1 MVAYSFAFLSIPV
14 FIFGAMI
21 GSFLNVFLLRGGTG
35 KWRSGRSVC
44 FSCGKIIEPVDMVPI
59 LSYLFLKGRCRFC
72 KSKISLQ
79 YPLVEFVNG
88 FLFLVTSY
96 FFWDFN
102 KVDVLNII
110 SVLNLW
116 GIVSMLVLICFY
128 DIKHK
133 IIPTGPQSLLFIFT
147 FSKLF
152 LDYILID
159 WNISNFIWS
168 VISGFLASLPFFLL
182 WFVSKGKWIGF
193 GDVKLAIP
201 LGWLVGLNFV
211 IQSIMMGY
219 IVGGLLIMIFLIIKS
234 IYPGFL
240 NLIGFSRINLT
251 RKTEVPFAPFLI
263 LGFLITFLFPS
274 VTYYLF
280 PFLIEYI

>member
-1 MVAYSFAFLSIPV
+1 MYFLTFKFLAIPV
-14 FIFGAMI
+14 FVFGSMV

-35 KWRSGRSVC
+35 KWKSGRSVC
-44 FSCGKIIEPVDMVPI
+44 FSCGKTIEPIDMVPI

-72 KSKISLQ
+72 KSKISSQ
-79 YPLVEFVNG
+79 YPLVEFLNG
-88 FLFLVTSY
+88 VLFLVIFY
-96 FFWDFN
+96 FFFN
-102 KVDVLNII
+102 FGNLDILNVI

-133 IIPTGPQSLLFIFT
+133 IIPTGPQTLLYIFT
-147 FSKLF
+147 FLKIL
-152 LDYILID
+152 LDYFSKNVDLKD
-159 WNISNFIWS
+159 SFWTFGA
-168 VISGFLASLPFFLL
+168 GFLASLPFFLL
-182 WFVSKGKWIGF
+182 WVFSKGRWIGF

-201 LGWLVGLNFV
+201 LGWLVGIGFI

-219 IVGGLLIMIFLIIKS
+219 IAGGLLIVLFWVTKKISPRLLKF
-234 IYPGFL
+234 
-240 NLIGFSRINLT
+240 IGFEKVNLG

-263 LGFLITFLFPS
+263 MGFLIMFLFPS

-280 PFLIEYI
+280 PFLIEYR